1 MMAKNT
7 EIELKLVV
15 SKENLK
21 KMLGLDF
28 VQEAIRQD
36 SKKKRKLISSYY
48 DTEDLAFKAQGIAYR
63 VRDKG
68 DGTFEATVKTSRR
81 NSAGLSERLELN
93 IPLSEDKA
101 VLEGFLDL
109 GLEQDL
115 VDLAPNGVVQ
125 LFKVSVE
132 RTTYILDLDGA
143 VAEQAIDNGRIT
155 AGKAKDKI
163 DEIEIELLEG
173 DKGVLLDFAAR
184 LAAVVPM
191 FVEKRSKFVR
201 GLALRGIETKEET
214 LRSRI
219 SGDGCREGFMAAIQ
233 KHCDMLLDG
242 QKALLAEELDEE
254 WIKALKKELYF
265 LRSLLACVETATDKI
280 LAESAAAELE
290 MWRQQVER
298 CLTLSELEELWDE
311 LQSGSKLLEKNSLD
325 GKLSTVYA
333 GALEKLV
340 QMAQAG
346 SMTTLVFGI
355 ISWLYSSSWKDEAT
369 MTAQSMAVECLDKWQ
384 ASKKKAETAEEK
396 LFHVENML
404 FLAKSISGKGFSR
417 EAELLKKAR
426 RKLAE
431 RVGVQRKE
439 QLMAELMSGSSSKNL
454 YRDCGVVLGYLL
466 NKKINLKD

>member
-1 MMAKNT
+1 MSKNT
-7 EIELKLVV
+7 EIELKLVI

-21 KMLGLDF
+21 KMLALDF
-28 VQEAIRQD
+28 VEQAIRKD
-36 SKKKRKLISSYY
+36 SKKKRKLVSSYY

-68 DGTFEATVKTSRR
+68 DGSFEATVKTSRR

-93 IPLSEDKA
+93 IPLIEDKA

-115 VDLAPNGVVQ
+115 VDLAPNGVIQ
-125 LFKVSVE
+125 LFKVRVE

-143 VAEQAIDNGRIT
+143 VAELAIDNGSIT

-173 DKGVLLDFAAR
+173 DKGALLAFAAR

-201 GLALRGIETKEET
+201 GLALRGIEAKEEA

-219 SGDGCREGFMAAIQ
+219 SGDSSREGFMAALQ
-233 KHCDMLLDG
+233 QHGDVLLDC

-254 WIKALKKELYF
+254 CLKTLKKELHF
-265 LRSLLACVETATDKI
+265 LRSILSCVESVADRLLT
-280 LAESAAAELE
+280 ENAAVLLE
-290 MWRQQVER
+290 AWSQQVER
-298 CLTLSELEELWDE
+298 CLAFAELEELWEEE
-311 LQSGSKLLEKNSLD
+311 LKPGKELLQKDALGSKLT
-325 GKLSTVYA
+325 TVYA
-333 GALEKLV
+333 GALDKLV

-346 SMTTLVFGI
+346 SLTALVFGI
-355 ISWLYSSSWKDEAT
+355 ISWLYSNPWQNEEFLK
-369 MTAQSMAVECLDKWQ
+369 AQSIGEGCLEKWQ
-384 ASKKKAETAEEK
+384 CSKKEAESAEEK
-396 LFHVENML
+396 LLHVENML

-417 EAELLKKAR
+417 EAEVLKKAR

-431 RVGVQRKE
+431 RVGVQRKVQLLTE
-439 QLMAELMSGSSSKNL
+439 LMAGSSSKNL
-454 YRDCGVVLGYLL
+454 YRDCGVVLGYLWSG
-466 NKKINLKD
+466 K

>member
-1 MMAKNT
+1 MSKNT

-21 KMLGLDF
+21 KMLALDL
-28 VQEAIRQD
+28 VAQAIRKD
-36 SKKKRKLISSYY
+36 SKKKRKLVSSYY

-68 DGTFEATVKTSRR
+68 DGSFEATVKTSRR

-93 IPLSEDKA
+93 IPLTEDKA

-143 VAEQAIDNGRIT
+143 VAELAIDNGRIT
-155 AGKAKDKI
+155 AGKEKDKI

-173 DKGVLLDFAAR
+173 DKGALLAFAAR
-184 LAAVVPM
+184 LAAAVPM
-191 FVEKRSKFVR
+191 FAEKRSKFVR
-201 GLALRGIETKEET
+201 GLALRGIAAKEEV
-214 LRSRI
+214 LRGRI
-219 SGDGCREGFMAAIQ
+219 SGDSSREGFMAALQ
-233 KHCDMLLDG
+233 QHGDVLLDC
-242 QKALLAEELDEE
+242 QKALLAEELDEG
-254 WIKALKKELYF
+254 WLRTLKKELHF
-265 LRSLLACVETATDKI
+265 LRSLIGCVEAVAHKLLDEEVT
-280 LAESAAAELE
+280 LRLE
-290 MWRQQVER
+290 AWSQQVER
-298 CLTLSELEELWDE
+298 CLTLSELEELWE
-311 LQSGSKLLEKNSLD
+311 EQVQPGYPLLQKDVLGDKLT
-325 GKLSTVYA
+325 TVYA
-333 GALEKLV
+333 GALEQLV

-346 SMTTLVFGI
+346 SLTALVFGI
-355 ISWLYSSSWKDEAT
+355 ISWLYSNPWQNEEFLK
-369 MTAQSMAVECLDKWQ
+369 AQSIGEGCLEKWQ
-384 ASKKKAETAEEK
+384 CSKKEAESAEEK
-396 LFHVENML
+396 LLHVENML

-417 EAELLKKAR
+417 EAEALKKTR

-439 QLMAELMSGSSSKNL
+439 QLLLELMAGSSSKNL

-466 NKKINLKD
+466 AGK

>member
-1 MMAKNT
+1 MSKNT
-7 EIELKLVV
+7 EIELKLVI

-21 KMLGLDF
+21 KMLALDF
-28 VQEAIRQD
+28 VQQSIRQD
-36 SKKKRKLISSYY
+36 SKKKRRLVSSYY

-81 NSAGLSERLELN
+81 NSAGLSERVELN
-93 IPLSEDKA
+93 IPLTEDKA

-143 VAEQAIDNGRIT
+143 VAELAIDNGRIT

-173 DKGVLLDFAAR
+173 DKGVLLNFAAR
-184 LAAVVPM
+184 LAAAVPM

-201 GLALRGIETKEET
+201 GLALRGIVAKEEA

-219 SGDGCREGFMAAIQ
+219 SGDSCHEGFMSAIQ
-233 KHCDMLLDG
+233 QHCDMLLDC
-242 QKALLAEELDEE
+242 QKELMAEELDEE

-265 LRSLLACVETATDKI
+265 LRSLLSCVETATDNI
-280 LAESAAAELE
+280 MAEPAAAELDT
-290 MWRQQVER
+290 WIQQVER
-298 CLTLSELEELWDE
+298 CLTLSELEELWEE
-311 LQSGSKLLEKNSLD
+311 LHSGSKLLEKNSLE
-325 GKLSTVYA
+325 GKLSTIYA
-333 GALEKLV
+333 GALDKLV

-346 SMTTLVFGI
+346 SLTALVFGI
-355 ISWLYSSSWKDEAT
+355 ISWLYSSSWKEGEVL
-369 MTAQSMAVECLDKWQ
+369 TAQSIAVDCLDKWQ
-384 ASKKKAETAEEK
+384 ANKKQAEVAEEK

-417 EAELLKKAR
+417 EAEMLKKAR
-426 RKLAE
+426 RKLSE
-431 RVGVQRKE
+431 RVGLQRKE
-439 QLMAELMSGSSSKNL
+439 QLLAELMAGSSSKNL

-466 NKKINLKD
+466 TKK